1 MYVLTGC
8 TCHFLQEKATL
19 SLAASLPQI
28 ISQWHRVYIS
38 GFIVINC
45 YKLSN
50 LCTNITTGKYLYP
63 IQWFHTF
70 STITMVK
77 SQTKIN
83 MINISVSYINAV
95 ADTVVFTWCHL
106 ATSPSKS
113 GKKKKSVQSYTL
125 FSELRYLSFE
135 LKWAVACFCFLTNI
149 DCLPWCTS
157 RSIRH
162 DIRPARLFHPKF
174 CLSISWR
181 WHHLQLC
188 PLGCGSVACQR
199 LECFQQTSNPNNLF
213 FYFTNY
219 LCIYMYI

>member
-1 MYVLTGC
+1 
-8 TCHFLQEKATL
+8 
-19 SLAASLPQI
+19 
-28 ISQWHRVYIS
+28 
-38 GFIVINC
+38 
-45 YKLSN
+45 
-50 LCTNITTGKYLYP
+50 
-63 IQWFHTF
+63 
-70 STITMVK
+70 
-77 SQTKIN
+77 

-213 FYFTNY
+213 FTSPIIYVY
-219 LCIYMYI
+219 ICIYRYFLLMLSGEQKPMNKDILRFWCICIHFAPITSRCLCCRWSKGAIESSERLIIHCSMRHAAPKRHLPTSVSLQKLWEIAN

>member
-1 MYVLTGC
+1 MQLQILL
-8 TCHFLQEKATL
+8 FLPGAIWPHHPE
-19 SLAASLPQI
+19 
-28 ISQWHRVYIS
+28 
-38 GFIVINC
+38 
-45 YKLSN
+45 
-50 LCTNITTGKYLYP
+50 
-63 IQWFHTF
+63 
-70 STITMVK
+70 
-77 SQTKIN
+77 
-83 MINISVSYINAV
+83 
-95 ADTVVFTWCHL
+95 
-106 ATSPSKS
+106 SPA
-113 GKKKKSVQSYTL
+113 KKKSVQSYTL

-213 FYFTNY
+213 FYFTNI
-219 LCIYMYI
+219 LFMYIYVYIGIFYWCSPGNKSQWTRIFWDFDAFAYILLQLPPDVCAVDGARELLNHLSD